1 MLMRMPTS
9 QSDTQGR
16 KLPAVWLISVLFV
29 SALTLSTAQAQTEI
43 VTTAVRANQSEFIIR
58 DGMDAGFSGRV
69 HVHLAQ
75 GVCVGSDQP
84 TDMTIKSLTLFE
96 AVRGRVLDGDQGKVL
111 VNATEAQVKETE
123 RAGQL
128 AGSIL
133 QAASQNSLGAFG
145 SDRAINWF
153 NASITDAQLQLTAE
167 PVASL
172 LVKPDGTPAAAVL
185 AGCYTTQQLQKLRGL
200 LVTSAQALTTDL
212 QLPRINPR

>member
-1 MLMRMPTS
+1 MRMPTS
-9 QSDTQGR
+9 LSDTQAR
-16 KLPAVWLISVLFV
+16 KLPAVWLIAAFLAS
-29 SALTLSTAQAQTEI
+29 TLSLSLSAAQAQTEI
-43 VTTAVRANQSEFIIR
+43 VTTAVRANQSEFVIR
-58 DGMDAGFSGRV
+58 DGMEAGFSGRV

-84 TDMTIKSLTLFE
+84 TGMTTKSLTLFE

-123 RAGQL
+123 RAAQL
-128 AGSIL
+128 AGAIL
-133 QAASQNSLGAFG
+133 GAASRNSLAAFA
-145 SDRAINWF
+145 SDRSINWF
-153 NASITDAQLQLTAE
+153 NANITDAQLQLTSD

-172 LVKPDGTPAAAVL
+172 LVKPDGTPAMAVL
-185 AGCYTTQQLQKLRGL
+185 TGCYTRQELQKLRGL